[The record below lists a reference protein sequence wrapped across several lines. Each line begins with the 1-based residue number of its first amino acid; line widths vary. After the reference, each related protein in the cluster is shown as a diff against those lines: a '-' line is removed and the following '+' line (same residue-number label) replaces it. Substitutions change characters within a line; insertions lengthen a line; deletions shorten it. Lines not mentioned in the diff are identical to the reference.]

1 MIGRREFITLLG
13 GTAAAWPLGAQA
25 QQLAQMKRVGM
36 MMGFA
41 KDALGQVSAKA
52 FQQELDRL
60 GWTEG
65 RNIAMEYRWA
75 EGRTERYGDI
85 AAEFVRAKMDV
96 IVTTATPST
105 AAAMQATSTV
115 PIVFIGVGDPV
126 ATGLVASLPRPGGNV
141 TGLSNQNRDVAGKRV
156 ELLREIVPGLR
167 GLGILFNADNMSTLL
182 ESRDVDEAART
193 FGLEVIP
200 LKIRRV
206 GDIAP
211 ALDTLQGPA
220 RSLYVA
226 ADPLVNSNALR
237 INTLALVK
245 RLPTMYAD
253 RAQLEAGGMIS
264 YGVDR
269 AELYRRGADYVDK
282 ILRGAKPGDI
292 PVQQPTKLDL
302 VINLV
307 TVKALGL
314 TAPPNLLAIADKVIE

>member
-1 MIGRREFITLLG
+1 MILRRDFITLLG
-13 GTAAAWPLGAQA
+13 GAAAWPLAARA
-25 QQLAQMKRVGM
+25 QQPAQMKRVGM
-36 MMGFA
+36 LMGFT
-41 KDALGQVSAKA
+41 KDALGQISAKA
-52 FQQELDRL
+52 FQQELERL

-65 RNIAMEYRWA
+65 RSVAMEYRWA
-75 EGRTERYGDI
+75 EGRTERYADI
-85 AAEFVRAKMDV
+85 AAEFIRLKMDV

-105 AAAMQATSTV
+105 VAAKQATSTI
-115 PIVFIGVGDPV
+115 PIVFIGSGDPV
-126 ATGLVASLPRPGGNV
+126 ATGLVASLARPGGNV

-167 GLGILFNADNMSTLL
+167 ALGILINPDNTSTVL
-182 ESRDVDEAART
+182 ELDDVEQAARAL
-193 FGLEVIP
+193 GLEVIP

-206 GDIAP
+206 EEIAP
-211 ALDTLQGPA
+211 ALETLQGPA
-220 RSLYVA
+220 RSLYIA

-245 RLPTMYAD
+245 RLPTMHAD

-269 AELYRRGADYVDK
+269 AELYRRGADYVEK

-292 PVQQPTKLDL
+292 PVQQPTKFDL
-302 VINLV
+302 VINLI

-314 TAPPNLLAIADKVIE
+314 TAPPTLLALADEVIE

>member
-1 MIGRREFITLLG
+1 MRRREFITLLSG
-13 GTAAAWPLGAQA
+13 AAAWPVAARA
-25 QQLAQMKRVGM
+25 QQPAQMKRVGM
-36 MMGFA
+36 MMGMA
-41 KDALGQVSAKA
+41 NDALGQLSAEA
-52 FQQELDRL
+52 FQQELERL

-115 PIVFIGVGDPV
+115 PIVFIGSGDPV
-126 ATGLVASLPRPGGNV
+126 ATGLVASLSRPGGNV

-156 ELLREIVPGLR
+156 ELLRDIVPGLR
-167 GLGILFNADNMSTLL
+167 GLGILFNADNIATLL
-182 ESRDVDEAART
+182 ESHDVDEAART

-206 GDIAP
+206 EDIAP
-211 ALDTLQGPA
+211 ALETLQGPA

-314 TAPPNLLAIADKVIE
+314 TAPPNLLAIADEVIE